1 MEATGLAT
9 PQQQPHGPTQTKVT
23 KLKWDVDNVWEGG
36 TGKNVQS
43 TGWGHRGGV
52 RETGLARC
60 GSNGL
65 GNMGPRGGWA
75 LMPNA

>member
-1 MEATGLAT
+1 MEATRLAT

-43 TGWGHRGGV
+43 TG
-52 RETGLARC
+52 
-60 GSNGL
+60 
-65 GNMGPRGGWA
+65 
-75 LMPNA
+75 